1 MRTQDKPPNRK
12 YFKSLKKIFLS
23 CKLNI
28 TFQRQARKH
37 LILFRDSNEVLEH
50 KVTSTS
56 LASNLNNEAPYTKI
70 VSTIFVYGASF

>member
-1 MRTQDKPPNRK
+1 MRIQDKPPNRK
-12 YFKSLKKIFLS
+12 YFKSLKKFLS
-23 CKLNI
+23 CNLNI
-28 TFQRQARKH
+28 TSQRQARKH